1 MALWGQGDPRWI
13 VEERPDATNVNNW
26 HWTERNATPWSK
38 RRFSE
43 LLENMKIDSE
53 RIECVIKSIATVEG
67 EATANNHGNNEIEGT
82 VEIPNLSDENS
93 IDEISIEVT
102 CKTSDAESDEVLS
115 VMRSEG
121 VPMIRKQLATYLDEL
136 RKEFGQKLILP
147 TKDNTSPVVQY
158 KETKSVSET
167 SRIFQENKDRSANKN
182 SGVLEATTSLD
193 MKDTFKCTGDVL
205 YTFFIHA
212 PSIEMYTR
220 CPCTINAVPGGNFTM
235 FNGMIT
241 GSYIELVLNQKI
253 VMKWRMSTW
262 PRDQFSV
269 TGIPASQVENT
280 EDGWKRHYF
289 NAIKM
294 STVYCLLQL
303 YSYKKTEWKVKLNGI
318 GSVWPSKISSRKR
331 CYHYIVSL
339 FFNSTENN
347 ITSSASASSL
357 LAFPDES

>member
-38 RRFSE
+38 RRFSD
-43 LLENMKIDSE
+43 LFENMKIDSK
-53 RIECVIKSIATVEG
+53 RVECMIKSIGTMEG
-67 EATANNHGNNEIEGT
+67 EATANNHGDNEIEGT

-93 IDEISIEVT
+93 IDEISIDVI
-102 CKTSDAESDEVLS
+102 CKTSDAECDEVLS
-115 VMRSEG
+115 LMRSEG
-121 VPMIRKQLATYLDEL
+121 VSMIRKQLATYLDEL

-167 SRIFQENKDRSANKN
+167 SRIFQENKDRNANKN
-182 SGVLEATTSLD
+182 SGVSEATTSLD

-205 YTFFIHA
+205 YSFFIHA

-220 CPCTINAVPGGNFTM
+220 CPCSINAVPGGNFAM

-253 VMKWRMSTW
+253 VMKWRMSSW
-262 PRDQFSV
+262 PKDQFSIV
-269 TGIPASQVENT
+269 TLLFEQKDDCSEIFLNQTGIPASQVENT

-294 STVYCLLQL
+294 VFGLGAPL
-303 YSYKKTEWKVKLNGI
+303 I
-318 GSVWPSKISSRKR
+318 
-331 CYHYIVSL
+331 
-339 FFNSTENN
+339 
-347 ITSSASASSL
+347 
-357 LAFPDES
+357 

>member
-67 EATANNHGNNEIEGT
+67 EATANNRKGKLIFLFEWNIVLNWTGKLKDGNNEIEGT

-93 IDEISIEVT
+93 VDEISIEVT

-121 VPMIRKQLATYLDEL
+121 VPVIRKQLATYLDEL

-212 PSIEMYTR
+212 P
-220 CPCTINAVPGGNFTM
+220 
-235 FNGMIT
+235 
-241 GSYIELVLNQKI
+241 VLNQKI

-262 PRDQFSV
+262 PRDQFSIV
-269 TGIPASQVENT
+269 TLLFEQKDDCSEIVLNQTGIPASQVENT

-294 STVYCLLQL
+294 VFGLGAPL
-303 YSYKKTEWKVKLNGI
+303 I
-318 GSVWPSKISSRKR
+318 
-331 CYHYIVSL
+331 
-339 FFNSTENN
+339 
-347 ITSSASASSL
+347 
-357 LAFPDES
+357 

>member
-38 RRFSE
+38 RRFSD
-43 LLENMKIDSE
+43 LFENMKIDSK
-53 RIECVIKSIATVEG
+53 RVECMIKSIGTMEG
-67 EATANNHGNNEIEGT
+67 EATANNRKGKLIFLFEWNIVLNWTGKLKDGDNEIEGT

-93 IDEISIEVT
+93 IDEISIDVI
-102 CKTSDAESDEVLS
+102 CKTSDAECDEVLS
-115 VMRSEG
+115 LMRSEG
-121 VPMIRKQLATYLDEL
+121 VSMIRKQLATYLDEL

-167 SRIFQENKDRSANKN
+167 SRIFQENKDRNANKN
-182 SGVLEATTSLD
+182 SGVSEATTSLD

-205 YTFFIHA
+205 YSFFIHA

-220 CPCTINAVPGGNFTM
+220 CPCSINAVPGGNFAM

-241 GSYIELVLNQKI
+241 GSYIELVCMYAFVLNQKI
-253 VMKWRMSTW
+253 VMKWRMSSW
-262 PRDQFSV
+262 PKDQFSIV
-269 TGIPASQVENT
+269 TLLFEQKDDCSEIFLNQTGIPASQVENT

-294 STVYCLLQL
+294 VFGLGAPL
-303 YSYKKTEWKVKLNGI
+303 I
-318 GSVWPSKISSRKR
+318 
-331 CYHYIVSL
+331 
-339 FFNSTENN
+339 
-347 ITSSASASSL
+347 
-357 LAFPDES
+357 